1 MYICINN
8 IKNKNM
14 SRELEKINVGKSI
27 DEDLMDMIVGGT
39 NNVAPLG
46 SNVPSSDCNTYTC
59 NFKFCDY
66 STCNYSVCNNFNM
79 CDYKVCNYNFCD
91 YKVSF

>member
-1 MYICINN
+1 MIY
-8 IKNKNM
+8 
-14 SRELEKINVGKSI
+14 ELEKINVGKSI
-27 DEDLMDMIVGGT
+27 DEDLMDMIIGGT
-39 NNVAPLG
+39 NNVVPSG

-66 STCNYSVCNNFNM
+66 STCSYSVCNNFNI
-79 CDYKVCNYNFCD
+79 CDYKVCNYNVCD